1 VAGTNP
7 NGSAIICVIVTT
19 SPRIVSLLP
28 SATEIV
34 AALGFAD
41 HLVGRSHECDF
52 PAGVETLPA
61 CSSTKIPVEGTSYEI
76 DERVKEIVAEGLSVY
91 RVDAERLRELQP
103 DLILTQTQCAVCA
116 VTPRDLEQALCTW
129 TGAQPAMI
137 SLEPNNLNDVWND
150 IRRVGDALG
159 VLSRADELIGLLT
172 NRLAAIREKTRESSR
187 PSVAA
192 IEWLGPLMAGGNWM
206 PELIEIAGGKSL
218 FARPGEHSSWL
229 DWASL
234 IEADPECILLLPCG
248 FKIAQ
253 TIRDLNLLTENPAWP
268 DLRAVKQGQ
277 VYAIDGHHFFNRPG
291 PRLVESAEI
300 VAEILHPDRF
310 SFAHRATGWISIEEA
325 PRFLAAARGN

>member
-1 VAGTNP
+1 MTN
-7 NGSAIICVIVTT
+7 
-19 SPRIVSLLP
+19 SPRIISLLP

-52 PAGVETLPA
+52 PPGVERLPI
-61 CSSTKIPVEGTSYEI
+61 CSSTKIPVYGTSYEI

-91 RVDAERLRELQP
+91 RVDVDRLRELRP
-103 DLILTQTQCAVCA
+103 NLILTQTQCAVCA

-129 TGAQPAMI
+129 VGAQPVMV
-137 SLEPNNLNDVWND
+137 SLEPNNLDDVWND
-150 IRRVGDALG
+150 IRRVGEALG
-159 VLSRADELIGLLT
+159 VLPRAEQLIGALTKRLAGIRDEARAVQSRAT
-172 NRLAAIREKTRESSR
+172 
-187 PSVAA
+187 VAA

-206 PELIEIAGGKSL
+206 PDLIEIAGGTSL
-218 FARPGEHSSWL
+218 FAQPGEHSPWL

-234 IEADPECILLLPCG
+234 IEADPQIILLLPCG

-253 TIRDLNLLTENPAWP
+253 TIGDLNLLTENPAWVN
-268 DLRAVKQGQ
+268 LHAVRQRQ
-277 VYAIDGHHFFNRPG
+277 VYVIDGHHFFNRPG

-310 SFAHRATGWISIEEA
+310 NFGHRGTGWIPIDDA
-325 PRFLAAARGN
+325 QRFGA